1 MNEKTIMELI
11 ERLQQLDELT
21 ILELLDVT
29 SEELPLLLIDQ
40 VEYKYDQLLEY
51 LDDSNDDDE

>member
-1 MNEKTIMELI
+1 MELV
-11 ERLQQLDELT
+11 ERLQQLDEMT

-51 LDDSNDDDE
+51 LDEGEDEQD

>member
-1 MNEKTIMELI
+1 MNEKTIMELV
-11 ERLQQLDELT
+11 ERLQQLDEMT

-51 LDDSNDDDE
+51 LDDSEEE